1 MYYKQ
6 NQDLSLSKAPNYQRY
21 FHVSLTINVIFAVL
35 LLVSF
40 MFPEP
45 EVVTKTKVVTQVI
58 TEKDV
63 VLNDSGITA
72 ELTKQGVI
80 LAAVACLQSRI
91 ESNHG
96 KSNVGIQAKNLFGI
110 TYHKCQY
117 VAGRHGVY
125 AKYDSYR
132 DNIKCYAHIQK
143 RYLKNID
150 GVYAEDPSY
159 VSKLKSYK

>member
-6 NQDLSLSKAPNYQRY
+6 NQDLSFSKVPNFRNLFY
-21 FHVSLTINVIFAVL
+21 VSLTINVIFAIL
-35 LLVSF
+35 LF
-40 MFPEP
+40 MAFTNPNKP
-45 EVVTKTKVVTQVI
+45 IYKTKIVKEIV

-63 VLNDSGITA
+63 VLSDSGITA
-72 ELTKQGVI
+72 ELTNQGVI

-110 TYHKCQY
+110 TYHRCKH
-117 VAGRHGVY
+117 VAGKFGVY
-125 AKYDSYR
+125 SKYDSYR

-150 GVYAEDPSY
+150 GVYAEDPTY

>member
-6 NQDLSLSKAPNYQRY
+6 NQDLSLSKATNYQKY
-21 FHVSLTINVIFAVL
+21 FHISLTINVIFAVL

-40 MFPEP
+40 MFPES
-45 EVVTKTKVVTQVI
+45 EVITKTKVIKEVI

-63 VLNDSGITA
+63 ILNDSGITA

-110 TYHKCQY
+110 TFHKCKH

-125 AKYDSYR
+125 AKYETYR

-143 RYLKNID
+143 RYLRNID
-150 GVYAEDPSY
+150 GVYAEDPTY

>member
-6 NQDLSLSKAPNYQRY
+6 NQDLSFSKVPNFRKLFY
-21 FHVSLTINVIFAVL
+21 VSLTINVIFAIL
-35 LLVSF
+35 LF
-40 MFPEP
+40 MAF
-45 EVVTKTKVVTQVI
+45 TNQTIIHKTKIVKEII

-63 VLNDSGITA
+63 VLTDSGITA

-80 LAAVACLQSRI
+80 LAAVACLQSKI

-110 TYHKCQY
+110 TFHKCKH

-125 AKYDSYR
+125 AKFDTYR
-132 DNIKCYAHIQK
+132 DCIKCYAHIQK

>member
-6 NQDLSLSKAPNYQRY
+6 NQDLSFSKAPNFKKLFY
-21 FHVSLTINVIFAVL
+21 VSLTINVIFVAL
-35 LLVSF
+35 LLMAFTREDSII
-40 MFPEP
+40 
-45 EVVTKTKVVTQVI
+45 TKTKIIKEVV

-63 VLNDSGITA
+63 VLTDSGITA

-110 TYHKCQY
+110 TFHRCKH
-117 VAGRHGVY
+117 VAGKHGVY
-125 AKYDSYR
+125 SKYDSYR
-132 DNIKCYAHIQK
+132 DCIKCYAHIQE
-143 RYLKNID
+143 RYLKNIHLK
-150 GVYAEDPSY
+150 YASDPSY

>member
-6 NQDLSLSKAPNYQRY
+6 NQDLSFSKAPNFKKLFY
-21 FHVSLTINVIFAVL
+21 VSLTINVIFVL
-35 LLVSF
+35 LLLMAANREESIITQ
-40 MFPEP
+40 
-45 EVVTKTKVVTQVI
+45 TKIVKEIV

-110 TYHKCQY
+110 TFHKCKH

-125 AKYDSYR
+125 SKYDSYR
-132 DNIKCYAHIQK
+132 DCIKCYAHIQE
-143 RYLKNID
+143 RYLKNIHLK
-150 GVYAEDPSY
+150 YASDPSY

>member
-6 NQDLSLSKAPNYQRY
+6 NQDLSFSKATNFKKLFY
-21 FHVSLTINVIFAVL
+21 VSLTINVIFVAL
-35 LLVSF
+35 LLMAFTREDSII
-40 MFPEP
+40 
-45 EVVTKTKVVTQVI
+45 TKTKIIKEVV

-63 VLNDSGITA
+63 VLTDSGITA

-110 TYHKCQY
+110 TFHRCKH
-117 VAGRHGVY
+117 VAGKHGVY

>member
-6 NQDLSLSKAPNYQRY
+6 NQDLSFSKVPNFRNLFYG
-21 FHVSLTINVIFAVL
+21 SLIINVIFAVL
-35 LLVSF
+35 LF
-40 MFPEP
+40 MAFTNPDKP
-45 EVVTKTKVVTQVI
+45 IYKTKIVKEIV

-72 ELTKQGVI
+72 ELTNQGVI
-80 LAAVACLQSRI
+80 LAAVACLQSKI

-110 TYHKCQY
+110 TYHRCKH
-117 VAGRHGVY
+117 VAGKHGVY

-150 GVYAEDPSY
+150 GVYAEDPTY

>member
-6 NQDLSLSKAPNYQRY
+6 NQDLSFSKATNYKKLLY
-21 FHVSLTINVIFAVL
+21 VSLTINVIFVAL
-35 LLVSF
+35 LLMAFTKKESII
-40 MFPEP
+40 
-45 EVVTKTKVVTQVI
+45 TKTKIIKEVI

-110 TYHKCQY
+110 TFHRCKH
-117 VAGRHGVY
+117 VAGKHGVY
-125 AKYDSYR
+125 SKYDSYR
-132 DNIKCYAHIQK
+132 DCIKCYAHIQA

-150 GVYAEDPSY
+150 GKYASDPLY

>member
-1 MYYKQ
+1 MAFTKEE
-6 NQDLSLSKAPNYQRY
+6 S
-21 FHVSLTINVIFAVL
+21 II
-35 LLVSF
+35 
-40 MFPEP
+40 
-45 EVVTKTKVVTQVI
+45 TKTKIIKEVV

-110 TYHKCQY
+110 TFHRCKH
-117 VAGRHGVY
+117 VAGKHGVY

-150 GVYAEDPSY
+150 GVYAESPLY
-159 VSKLKSYK
+159 VEKLKSFK

>member
-6 NQDLSLSKAPNYQRY
+6 NQDLSFSKATNFKKLFY
-21 FHVSLTINVIFAVL
+21 VSLTINVIFVSL
-35 LLVSF
+35 LLMAF
-40 MFPEP
+40 TKEEP
-45 EVVTKTKVVTQVI
+45 VVTKTKIIKEVV

-110 TYHKCQY
+110 TFHKCKH
-117 VAGRHGVY
+117 VAGKFGVY
-125 AKYDSYR
+125 ARYDSYR
-132 DNIKCYAHIQK
+132 DNIKCYAHVQA

-150 GVYAEDPSY
+150 GIYASDKEY

>member
-6 NQDLSLSKAPNYQRY
+6 NQDLSFSKVPNFRNLFY
-21 FHVSLTINVIFAVL
+21 VSLIINVIFAIL
-35 LLVSF
+35 LF
-40 MFPEP
+40 MAFTNPDKP
-45 EVVTKTKVVTQVI
+45 IYKTKIVKEIV

-72 ELTKQGVI
+72 ELTNQGVI
-80 LAAVACLQSRI
+80 LAAVACLQSKI

-110 TYHKCQY
+110 TFHKCKH
-117 VAGRHGVY
+117 VAGKHGVY

-150 GVYAEDPSY
+150 GVYAEDPTY
-159 VSKLKSYK
+159 VTKLKSFK

>member
-6 NQDLSLSKAPNYQRY
+6 NQDLSFSKATNFKKLFY
-21 FHVSLTINVIFAVL
+21 VSLTINVIFVSL
-35 LLVSF
+35 LLMAFTREESII
-40 MFPEP
+40 
-45 EVVTKTKVVTQVI
+45 TKTKIIKEVI

-110 TYHKCQY
+110 TFHRCKH
-117 VAGRHGVY
+117 VAGKHGVY
-125 AKYDSYR
+125 SKYDSYR
-132 DNIKCYAHIQK
+132 DCIKCYAHIQE
-143 RYLKNID
+143 RYLKNIHLR
-150 GVYAEDPSY
+150 YASDPSY

>member
-6 NQDLSLSKAPNYQRY
+6 NQDLSFSKVPNYRNLFY
-21 FHVSLTINVIFAVL
+21 VSLTINVIFAIL
-35 LLVSF
+35 LF
-40 MFPEP
+40 MAFTNPDKP
-45 EVVTKTKVVTQVI
+45 IYKTKVVKEIV

-72 ELTKQGVI
+72 ELTNQGVI
-80 LAAVACLQSRI
+80 LAAVACLQSKI

-110 TYHKCQY
+110 TYHRCKH
-117 VAGRHGVY
+117 VAGKHGVY

-150 GVYAEDPSY
+150 GVYAEDPTY

>member
-6 NQDLSLSKAPNYQRY
+6 NQDLSFSKVPNFRNLFY
-21 FHVSLTINVIFAVL
+21 VSLTINVIFAIL
-35 LLVSF
+35 LF
-40 MFPEP
+40 MAFTNPGKP
-45 EVVTKTKVVTQVI
+45 IYKTKIVKEIV

-72 ELTKQGVI
+72 ELTNQGVI

-110 TYHKCQY
+110 TFHRCKH
-117 VAGRHGVY
+117 VAGKHGVY

-150 GVYAEDPSY
+150 GVYAEDPTY
-159 VSKLKSYK
+159 VTKLKSFK

>member
-6 NQDLSLSKAPNYQRY
+6 NQDLSFSKVPNFRNLFY
-21 FHVSLTINVIFAVL
+21 VSLTINVIFAIL
-35 LLVSF
+35 LF
-40 MFPEP
+40 MAFTNPDKP
-45 EVVTKTKVVTQVI
+45 IYKTKIVKEIV

-72 ELTKQGVI
+72 ELTNQGVI

-110 TYHKCQY
+110 TYHRCKH
-117 VAGRHGVY
+117 VAGKFGVY

-150 GVYAEDPSY
+150 GVYAEDPTY

>member
-6 NQDLSLSKAPNYQRY
+6 NQDLSFSKAINYKKLLY
-21 FHVSLTINVIFAVL
+21 VSLTINVIFVAL
-35 LLVSF
+35 LLMAFTKEDSII
-40 MFPEP
+40 
-45 EVVTKTKVVTQVI
+45 TKTKIIKEVI

-63 VLNDSGITA
+63 ILNDSGITA

-110 TYHKCQY
+110 TFHRCKH
-117 VAGRHGVY
+117 VAGKHGVY

>member
-6 NQDLSLSKAPNYQRY
+6 NQDLSFSKATNFKKLFY
-21 FHVSLTINVIFAVL
+21 VSLTINVIFVSL
-35 LLVSF
+35 LLMAFTKEESII
-40 MFPEP
+40 
-45 EVVTKTKVVTQVI
+45 TKTKIIKEVV

-80 LAAVACLQSRI
+80 LAAVACLQSKI

-110 TYHKCQY
+110 TFHRCKH
-117 VAGRHGVY
+117 VAGKHGVY
-125 AKYDSYR
+125 SKYDSYR
-132 DNIKCYAHIQK
+132 DCIKCYAHVQA

-150 GVYAEDPSY
+150 GIYASDPLY

>member
-6 NQDLSLSKAPNYQRY
+6 NQDLSFSKATNYKKLLY
-21 FHVSLTINVIFAVL
+21 VSLTINVIFVAL
-35 LLVSF
+35 LLMAFTKEDSII
-40 MFPEP
+40 
-45 EVVTKTKVVTQVI
+45 TKTKIIKEVV

-63 VLNDSGITA
+63 ILNDSGITA

-110 TYHKCQY
+110 TFHRCKH
-117 VAGRHGVY
+117 VAGKHGVY

>member
-6 NQDLSLSKAPNYQRY
+6 NQDLSFSKATNYKKLLY
-21 FHVSLTINVIFAVL
+21 VSLTINVIFVAL
-35 LLVSF
+35 LLMAFTKEDSII
-40 MFPEP
+40 
-45 EVVTKTKVVTQVI
+45 TKTKIIKEVV

-110 TYHKCQY
+110 TYHRCKH
-117 VAGRHGVY
+117 VAGKFGVY
-125 AKYDSYR
+125 ARYDSYR
-132 DNIKCYAHIQK
+132 DNIKCYAHVQA

-150 GVYAEDPSY
+150 GKYASDKEY

>member
-6 NQDLSLSKAPNYQRY
+6 NQDLSFSKAINYKKLLY
-21 FHVSLTINVIFAVL
+21 VSLTINVIFVAL
-35 LLVSF
+35 LLMAFTKEESII
-40 MFPEP
+40 
-45 EVVTKTKVVTQVI
+45 TKTKIIKEVV

-110 TYHKCQY
+110 TFHRCKH
-117 VAGRHGVY
+117 VAGKFGVY
-125 AKYDSYR
+125 ARYDSYR
-132 DNIKCYAHIQK
+132 DNIKCYAHVQA

>member
-6 NQDLSLSKAPNYQRY
+6 NQDLSFSKVPNFRNLFY
-21 FHVSLTINVIFAVL
+21 VSLTINVIFAIL
-35 LLVSF
+35 LF
-40 MFPEP
+40 MAFTNPDKP
-45 EVVTKTKVVTQVI
+45 IYKTKIVKEIV

-72 ELTKQGVI
+72 ELTNQGVI
-80 LAAVACLQSRI
+80 LAAVACLQSKI

-110 TYHKCQY
+110 TYHRCKH
-117 VAGRHGVY
+117 VAGKHGVY

-150 GVYAEDPSY
+150 GVYAEDPTY

>member
-6 NQDLSLSKAPNYQRY
+6 NQDLSFSKVPNFRNLFYG
-21 FHVSLTINVIFAVL
+21 SLIINVIFAVL
-35 LLVSF
+35 LF
-40 MFPEP
+40 MAFTTPDKP
-45 EVVTKTKVVTQVI
+45 IYKTKIVKEIV
-58 TEKDV
+58 TEKDI

-72 ELTKQGVI
+72 ELTNQGVI

-110 TYHKCQY
+110 TYHRCKH

-125 AKYDSYR
+125 AKYDTYR

-143 RYLKNID
+143 RYLRNID
-150 GVYAEDPSY
+150 GVYAEDPTY

>member
-6 NQDLSLSKAPNYQRY
+6 NQDLSFLKVPNYRNLFY
-21 FHVSLTINVIFAVL
+21 VSLTINVIFAIL
-35 LLVSF
+35 LFMAFSNPDKLVY
-40 MFPEP
+40 
-45 EVVTKTKVVTQVI
+45 KTKIVKEII

-72 ELTKQGVI
+72 ELTNQGVI
-80 LAAVACLQSRI
+80 LAAVACLQSKI

-110 TYHKCQY
+110 TYHRCKH
-117 VAGRHGVY
+117 VAGKHGVY

-150 GVYAEDPSY
+150 GVYAEDPTY

>member
-6 NQDLSLSKAPNYQRY
+6 NQDLSFSKAINYKKLLY
-21 FHVSLTINVIFAVL
+21 VSLTINVIFVAL
-35 LLVSF
+35 LLMAFTKEESII
-40 MFPEP
+40 
-45 EVVTKTKVVTQVI
+45 TKTKIIKEVI

-110 TYHKCQY
+110 TFHRCKH
-117 VAGRHGVY
+117 VAGKHGVY

>member
-6 NQDLSLSKAPNYQRY
+6 NQDLSFSKATNYKKLLY
-21 FHVSLTINVIFAVL
+21 VSLTINVIFVAL
-35 LLVSF
+35 LLMAFTKEESII
-40 MFPEP
+40 
-45 EVVTKTKVVTQVI
+45 TKTKIIKEVI

-63 VLNDSGITA
+63 VLTDSGITA

-110 TYHKCQY
+110 TFHRCKH
-117 VAGRHGVY
+117 VAGKHGVY